1 MKEMIEYVAQALVDN
16 PDEVSVKEIIGRQVT
31 VLELKVAKEDVGK
44 IIGKGGQNAKALR
57 TLLTAASGK
66 ENKRFML
73 EILE

>member
-16 PDEVSVKEIIGRQVT
+16 PEEVSVKEIIGRQVT

>member
-1 MKEMIEYVAQALVDN
+1 MKKMIEYVAQALVDN
-16 PDEVSVKEIIGRQVT
+16 PEEVSVKEIIGRQVT

>member
-16 PDEVSVKEIIGRQVT
+16 PEEVTVKEIIGRQVT

>member
-16 PDEVSVKEIIGRQVT
+16 PEQVSVKEIIGRQVT

>member
-1 MKEMIEYVAQALVDN
+1 MKEMITYVAQALVDN
-16 PDEVSVKEIIGRQVT
+16 PDQVSVKEIVGKQVT

>member
-16 PDEVSVKEIIGRQVT
+16 PDEVDVREIVGRQVT

-44 IIGKGGQNAKALR
+44 VIGKGGQNAKALR

-66 ENKRFML
+66 QSKRFML

>member
-16 PDEVSVKEIIGRQVT
+16 PDEVDVREIVGRQVT

-44 IIGKGGQNAKALR
+44 VIGKGGQNAKALR

-66 ENKRFML
+66 QNKRFML